1 MADIAA
7 HPAPKERLPWSLRLA
22 AGWLVLVLVLAVFG
36 PFFAPYGLN
45 EQDFTARFAPPV
57 FFGGDWAHPLGTDQ
71 IGRDL
76 YSRLLTAIRISLLLS
91 LLGTMIGMIIG
102 TTLGIL
108 AAHFRGLIEDLIMAL
123 VDFQASLPF
132 VIFAIAALAVFEANF
147 VTFLMILGIAG
158 WERYARLVRALVL
171 QAQNDGYAD
180 ALDSLGAHP
189 ARIYLKHVLPNIFG
203 AVSVQMTINF
213 PETILLETGLSFLG
227 LGIQPPFTSLGLLV
241 ADGRAYIFQAIWLI
255 AFPGIAIFLTTLSVS
270 LLGDRARDRAD
281 VLSRKD

>member
-1 MADIAA
+1 MADIAV
-7 HPAPKERLPWSLRLA
+7 HPAPKERLPLSLRLA

-57 FFGGDWAHPLGTDQ
+57 FFGGNWAHPLGTDQ

-91 LLGTMIGMIIG
+91 LLGTVIGMIIG